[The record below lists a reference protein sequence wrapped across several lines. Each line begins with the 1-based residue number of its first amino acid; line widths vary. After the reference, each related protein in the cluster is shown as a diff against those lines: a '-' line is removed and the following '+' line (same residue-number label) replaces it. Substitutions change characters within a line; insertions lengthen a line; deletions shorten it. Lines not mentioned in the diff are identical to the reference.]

1 MNSNLGDAGY
11 LADEET
17 VLGSED
23 EETKDYT
30 EDALEENTQDIAEE
44 DESSAIDEAQVL
56 DGGDEEKPDDDFD
69 EDGELDFEKDLATLK
84 AEFPEIRGI
93 DSIKRLANPEKYER
107 FRRLGLTP
115 SEAYM
120 ASGEHR
126 SAARAIP
133 TSPLSVTRQRE
144 GIPDRQLRMAREIFT
159 GLTDVEIQALY
170 KRVTK

>member
-1 MNSNLGDAGY
+1 MNSNLGDVGY

-17 VLGSED
+17 ILDIED
-23 EETKDYT
+23 EETNDYT
-30 EDALEENTQDIAEE
+30 ENAPEENTQDIAEE
-44 DESSAIDEAQVL
+44 DKSSAIEEAPCL
-56 DGGDEEKPDDDFD
+56 DVGDEEKPDDDLD
-69 EDGELDFEKDLATLK
+69 EDGELDFEEDLATLK
-84 AEFPEIRGI
+84 TEFPEIRGI

-107 FRRLGLTP
+107 FRRMGLTP
-115 SEAYM
+115 GEAYM

-133 TSPLSVTRQRE
+133 ASPLSVTRQRE